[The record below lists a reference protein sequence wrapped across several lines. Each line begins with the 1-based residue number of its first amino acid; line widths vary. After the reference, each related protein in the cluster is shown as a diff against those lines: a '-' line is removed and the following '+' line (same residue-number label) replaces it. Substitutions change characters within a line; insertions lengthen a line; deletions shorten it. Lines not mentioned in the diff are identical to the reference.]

1 MKHPQHSPRSLTSR
15 SATATLLATLLAAGP
30 VLAQAPSPAPDNA
43 PATASPQAATLPA
56 VDAELIRQ
64 LLGRIEQ
71 LEKREAARS
80 IELEGETTKRLQQ
93 RIAELEQKLGALE
106 SGGKVLPEIAVTGDD
121 APTTTELDRKIRG
134 LEERTAAEA
143 TAALDR
149 ASKSPILTVGT
160 GGLRFSSAD
169 TNFTFSV
176 KGLIQTDSHT
186 YFSDNELNEGN
197 DTFGIRRARLL
208 LRGTLYRDI
217 HFEIIP
223 QWGGIND
230 QGSVLQDAAVAYK
243 LGEHF
248 EIKAGKFK
256 GPVGLGLLQSIA
268 YGDFSERSL
277 VSGLVPFRNV
287 GTQLSANFFDGALQL
302 AGGVFNNAG
311 DGRNP
316 GSFDFTDA
324 KEYAGRV
331 FVQPFKGTELKLVQ
345 GLGFGVG
352 GSYSQVSSNALGLP
366 AVIGEPLPGYYTS
379 PGTQQFFAYDPL
391 VGPVVADGAH
401 WRLSPQGHWYAGPFG
416 LLGEYA
422 LSSQNV
428 YNSTTFRS
436 ARLTH
441 SAWHIGAQ
449 WFLTGEKAGFAAVEP
464 RRPFSLGNPGWG
476 AWQVVGR
483 FSRFDIDDDA
493 FPSFSNPDFSATDAT
508 SWSVGLNWWLN
519 RNLRVLA
526 SFTHTSFSGGGA
538 PVSITNPGSVIPPST
553 VTAQD
558 ENLFSARIQLS
569 F

>member
-1 MKHPQHSPRSLTSR
+1 MKHPRNRPLPASPRPV
-15 SATATLLATLLAAGP
+15 TAAVLATLLAAGP
-30 VLAQAPSPAPDNA
+30 LLGQATTNSPAPAN
-43 PATASPQAATLPA
+43 PTTQAAPVPT
-56 VDAELIRQ
+56 VDPELIRQ
-64 LLGRIEQ
+64 LLSRIEQ
-71 LEKREAARS
+71 LEKRDAARS
-80 IELEGETTKRLQQ
+80 AENASENTRKLQQ
-93 RIAELEQKLGALE
+93 RIAELEQKLGAIE
-106 SGGKVLPEIAVTGDD
+106 SGGKVLPEIAVTAND
-121 APTTTELDRKIRG
+121 APTTIELDRKIRG
-134 LEERTAAEA
+134 IEERNTTEMEAARA
-143 TAALDR
+143 KAAKTPVL
-149 ASKSPILTVGT
+149 SVGS
-160 GGLRFSSAD
+160 GGLKFSSAD
-169 TNFTFSV
+169 TNFTFSL

-186 YFSDNELNEGN
+186 YFSDNDLREGN
-197 DTFGIRRARLL
+197 DSFGIRRARLL
-208 LRGTLYRDI
+208 IRGTLYRDI
-217 HFEIIP
+217 SFEIIP
-223 QWGGIND
+223 QWGGLND
-230 QGSVLQDAAVAYK
+230 QGSTLQDAAVAYH

-248 EIKAGKFK
+248 EIRAGKFK

-287 GTQLSANFFDGALQL
+287 GIQLSAKFFDGALQL

-316 GSFDFTDA
+316 GSFDYTDG

-331 FVQPFKGTELKLVQ
+331 FVEPFKGTGLKLVK
-345 GLGFGVG
+345 GLGVGVG
-352 GSYSQVSSNALGLP
+352 GSYAQVSSNAFGLP
-366 AVIGEPLPGYYTS
+366 ATIGEPLPGYYTS

-401 WRLSPQGHWYAGPFG
+401 WRLSPQGYYYAGPFG
-416 LLGEYA
+416 LMGEYA

-436 ARLTH
+436 DRLTH
-441 SAWHIGAQ
+441 KAWQVTGQ
-449 WFLTGEKAGFAAVEP
+449 WFLTGEAAGFGAVEP
-464 RRPFSLGNPGWG
+464 KRPFSLGSPGWG

-483 FSRFDIDDDA
+483 ISQFDIDDKA

-526 SFTHTSFSGGGA
+526 SFTHTSFTGGGA
-538 PVSITNPGSVIPPST
+538 PVSIANPGSLTAPST

-558 ENLFSARIQLS
+558 ENLFAARVQLY